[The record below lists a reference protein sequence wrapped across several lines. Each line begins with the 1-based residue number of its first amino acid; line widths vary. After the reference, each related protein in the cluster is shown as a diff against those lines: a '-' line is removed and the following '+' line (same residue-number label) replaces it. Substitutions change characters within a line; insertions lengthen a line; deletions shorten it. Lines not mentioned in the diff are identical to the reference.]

1 MNTPT
6 EILSLSG
13 GGDVRINT
21 KEDAIK
27 VRDALIVLSTEL
39 INVTNPGQAQIA
51 ANLLNDLKA
60 FSSLIETSR
69 EATKAPVLEWGRK
82 IDSLAKELKTTI
94 DTEYT
99 RIGRIHGEWQAAE
112 RRKVEEAERKARE
125 EEQRIWREAL
135 EKERVEQERIAREAK
150 AVADKAAAE
159 AKALEEKSARA
170 RTEAGREKALQ
181 EAETKRIQAQI
192 QADTLREQQE
202 QERAVR
208 ALAASREV
216 AQARIAAAN
225 ITVAKSAGVAT
236 KEDVAYE
243 ITDMDAFYKA
253 FPYLCEVTERVS
265 MLKTTLKALP
275 EGKTLAGVKH
285 WKVAKSQSHVR

>member
-1 MNTPT
+1 MSAEVLDLIGFGDARIQTTADARQERDHLLTVSAKLTNVATPEQAQT
-6 EILSLSG
+6 
-13 GGDVRINT
+13 
-21 KEDAIK
+21 AA
-27 VRDALIVLSTEL
+27 DALRSLRDFT
-39 INVTNPGQAQIA
+39 
-51 ANLLNDLKA
+51 K
-60 FSSLIETSR
+60 LIETSR
-69 EATKAPVLEWGRK
+69 VTVKAPVLELTKK
-82 IDSLAKELKTTI
+82 IDGLAKELTSEL
-94 DTEYT
+94 DAEVT
-99 RIGRIHGEWQAAE
+99 RIGRIIGEWQAAE